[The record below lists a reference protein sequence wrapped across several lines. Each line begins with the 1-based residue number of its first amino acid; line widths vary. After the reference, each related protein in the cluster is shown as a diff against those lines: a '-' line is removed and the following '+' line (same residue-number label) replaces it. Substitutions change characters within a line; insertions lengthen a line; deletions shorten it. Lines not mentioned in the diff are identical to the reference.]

1 MLKYK
6 YIIRERGFHMKFIS
20 YIYKGNEGYGI
31 VDKSNNSIIPMK
43 SILTYLY
50 KETPKNLLEFIEIY
64 SDTLIEDIE
73 PVLSKGNIKGIP
85 YDDVKITAPIP
96 HPRRNVFC
104 LGKNYKEHAM
114 EIKSLPSGNSEIPEY
129 PIYFTKVADPCIG
142 HMDKVIIPKEYT
154 DNIDYEVELA
164 VIIGKDGK
172 DIPAEKA
179 EEYIFG
185 YTIANDITARDIQKK
200 HSQWFK
206 GKSLDTFTPMG
217 PYIVHKSEIEFPV
230 ELDIISKVN
239 GEIRQSSNTRE
250 LIFDIPYIISDL
262 SKGLTLRAGDII
274 LTGTPKGVGMGF
286 NPPRFLKSGDIVE
299 CYIEKI
305 GTLVNI
311 IE

>member
-20 YIYKGNEGYGI
+20 YVYEDNEGYGI
-31 VDKSNNSIIPMK
+31 VNERNNAIVPMNALLK
-43 SILTYLY
+43 DLGI
-50 KETPKNLLEFIEIY
+50 ETPETLLEFISIC
-64 SDTLIEDIE
+64 SDSLIHDIKTI
-73 PVLSKGNIKGIP
+73 LSKEDMKGIP
-85 YDDVKITAPIP
+85 YENVKITAPIP
-96 HPRRNVFC
+96 YPRRSVFC
-104 LGKNYKEHAM
+104 LGKNYKEHAL
-114 EIKSLPSGNSEIPEY
+114 EIKSIPSGKAVIPEY
-129 PIYFTKVADPCIG
+129 PIYFTKVADPCVG
-142 HMDKVIIPKEYT
+142 HMDKVIIPKDYT
-154 DNIDYEVELA
+154 EKIDYEVELA
-164 VIIGKDGK
+164 VVIGKDGK
-172 DIPAEKA
+172 DIPEEKA
-179 EEYIFG
+179 VEYIFG

-217 PYIVHKSEIEFPV
+217 PYIVHKSEIGFPV

-262 SKGLTLRAGDII
+262 SKGFTLKAGDII

-286 NPPRFLKSGDIVE
+286 DPPRFLKSGDVVE

-305 GTLVNI
+305 GTLLNI

>member
-1 MLKYK
+1 M
-6 YIIRERGFHMKFIS
+6 RFIS
-20 YIYKGNEGYGI
+20 YIYNDKEYYGI
-31 VDKSNNSIIPMK
+31 ADKNSIVPMDT
-43 SILTYLY
+43 ILKHLG
-50 KETPKNLLEFIEIY
+50 KEMPKNLLEFIRTY
-64 SDTLIEDIE
+64 SDSLIQDIE
-73 PVLSKGNIKGIP
+73 TILSNEHIEPIP
-85 YDDVKITAPIP
+85 YDKVKITAPIP

-104 LGKNYKEHAM
+104 LGKNYRDHAL
-114 EIKSLPSGNSEIPEY
+114 EIKSLPSGSADIPDY

-154 DNIDYEVELA
+154 ENIDYEVELA
-164 VIIGKDGK
+164 VIIGRDGK

-286 NPPRFLKSGDIVE
+286 NQPRFLKSGDVVE

-305 GTLVNI
+305 GTLLNI